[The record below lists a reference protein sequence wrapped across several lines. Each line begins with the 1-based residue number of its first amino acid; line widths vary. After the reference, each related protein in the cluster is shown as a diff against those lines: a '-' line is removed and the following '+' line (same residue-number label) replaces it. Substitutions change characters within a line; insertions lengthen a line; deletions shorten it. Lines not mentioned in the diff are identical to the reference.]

1 MAFNLTAQQWS
12 LLIMRFRDSLISMS
26 INCKSTR
33 LKKSN
38 SDWLKSH
45 EVAYSIKV
53 KKIQFLRFLF
63 HKVVQR
69 HYLGELGNII

>member
-1 MAFNLTAQQWS
+1 
-12 LLIMRFRDSLISMS
+12 MRFRDSLISMS

-53 KKIQFLRFLF
+53 KKMQFLRFPVSQGSAETLF
-63 HKVVQR
+63 R
-69 HYLGELGNII
+69 